1 MRVIVCGAG
10 KVGTSIAEQL
20 VNQNNDVTV
29 IDQSEE
35 LISKLS
41 EEVDL
46 NTIVGSAS
54 HPSILEKAGAKTAD
68 MIIAVTLQDEI
79 NMVAC
84 QMAHTFFKIPRKIA
98 RLRSEDFL
106 NPIWRS
112 LYNADN
118 MPIDLIISPELE
130 VARSI
135 IRQLNAPNAFEI
147 VPFHN
152 DKIQLTGI
160 TINENC
166 PLIDTELRNI
176 HDIFQD
182 ENESIKNLRV
192 STIAIIRNDILFIPN
207 KSEKLLLNDK
217 VYLLIDKSHV
227 DRTMS
232 AFGLEE
238 KPISKLLIIGGG
250 NIGFNIAKELEESKT
265 DISVTIIE
273 HNLKRSNKIADN
285 LNNSLVL
292 NGDGLDQDL
301 LDEAGISSTDM
312 ILALTDDDETNI
324 IVSAIS
330 RKKNCKSLI
339 LINNSDYNNIKDVL
353 GIDRIID
360 PRMTTVSKI
369 LKHVHKGSFVSVF
382 TIGNADAEI
391 IHAEATK
398 SSQLINKHLHEA
410 NLPDGIKIGL
420 IVRDNDIIIPDKN
433 SIIEVGDQV
442 LFIAMSNEITKAE
455 EIFQVRESF

>member
-41 EEVDL
+41 DEVDL

-54 HPSILEKAGAKTAD
+54 YPSILEKAGAKDAD

-106 NPIWRS
+106 NPIWRN

-135 IRQLNAPNAFEI
+135 IRQLNAPDAFEI
-147 VPFHN
+147 VPFYS
-152 DKIQLTGI
+152 DKIELTGI
-160 TINENC
+160 VIDENC
-166 PLIDTELRNI
+166 PLVDTELRNI
-176 HDIFQD
+176 HEIFQD
-182 ENESIKNLRV
+182 EDNIKKNLRV
-192 STIAIIRNDILFIPN
+192 CIISILRNGKLFIPD

-227 DRTMS
+227 DRTMA

-250 NIGFNIAKELEESKT
+250 NIGFNIAKELEENKSN
-265 DISVTIIE
+265 IAVTIIE
-273 HNLKRSNKIADN
+273 QNLDRSSKIADN
-285 LNNSLVL
+285 LNNTLVL

-301 LDEAGISSTDM
+301 LDEANISSTDM

-330 RKKNCKSLI
+330 RKNDCKSLI

-369 LKHVHKGSFVSVF
+369 LKHVHKGSFISVY
-382 TIGNADAEI
+382 TIGNAGAEI
-391 IHAEATK
+391 IHAKATK
-398 SSQLINKHLHEA
+398 SSELINKTLKEVD
-410 NLPDGIKIGL
+410 LPTGIKIGL
-420 IVRDNDIIIPDKN
+420 IARKDEVIVPDKN
-433 SIIEVGDQV
+433 TIIEVGDNV
-442 LFIAMSNEITKAE
+442 IFITMSDDVSKAE
-455 EIFQVRESF
+455 EIFKVRGSF

>member
-41 EEVDL
+41 EQVDL

-54 HPSILEKAGAKTAD
+54 HPSILEKAGAKNAD

-147 VPFHN
+147 VPFYN

-192 STIAIIRNDILFIPN
+192 STVAIIRDDNLFIPN

-273 HNLKRSNKIADN
+273 HNLSRSTKIADN

-324 IVSAIS
+324 IVSAIA
-330 RKKNCKSLI
+330 RKKKCKSLI

-398 SSQLINKHLHEA
+398 SSQLLNKHLYETD
-410 NLPDGIKIGL
+410 LPDGIKIGL
-420 IVRDNDIIIPDKN
+420 IIRENEVIIPDKN
-433 SIIEVGDQV
+433 SIIDVGDQV
-442 LFIAMSNEITKAE
+442 VFIAMSDQITKAE

>member
-410 NLPDGIKIGL
+410 DLPDGIKIGL

>member
-20 VNQNNDVTV
+20 VNQNNDVTI

-410 NLPDGIKIGL
+410 DLPDGIKIGL

>member
-1 MRVIVCGAG
+1 MRVIICGAG

-20 VNQNNDVTV
+20 VKQNNDVTV

-35 LISKLS
+35 LISKIS
-41 EEVDL
+41 DEVDL

-54 HPSILEKAGAKTAD
+54 YPSILEKAGAKDAD
-68 MIIAVTLQDEI
+68 LIIAVTLQDEI

-106 NPIWRS
+106 NPIWRN

-130 VARSI
+130 VAKSI
-135 IRQLNAPNAFEI
+135 IRQINAPDAFDI
-147 VPFHN
+147 VPFYN
-152 DKIQLTGI
+152 DKVELTGI
-160 TINENC
+160 VINENC
-166 PLIDTELRNI
+166 PLIDTELKNI
-176 HDIFQD
+176 HQIFQD
-182 ENESIKNLRV
+182 EDDIKKNLRV
-192 STIAIIRNDILFIPN
+192 SIVSIIREDRLFIPG

-217 VYLLIDKSHV
+217 VYLLIDKDHV

-232 AFGLEE
+232 VFGLEE

-250 NIGFNIAKELEESKT
+250 NIGFNIAKELEEVKSN
-265 DISVTIIE
+265 IAVTIIE
-273 HNLKRSNKIADN
+273 QNTKRSSKIADN

-301 LDEAGISSTDM
+301 LNEANITSTDM

-324 IVSAIS
+324 IVSAMA
-330 RKKNCKSLI
+330 RKNGCKSLI

-369 LKHVHKGSFVSVF
+369 LKYVHKGSFISAYTV
-382 TIGNADAEI
+382 GNSDAEI
-391 IHAEATK
+391 IHAKATK
-398 SSQLINKHLHEA
+398 TSQILNKPLFEA
-410 NLPDGIKIGL
+410 DLPDGIKIGL
-420 IVRDNDIIIPDKN
+420 VIRDNEIIVPDKN
-433 SIIEVGDQV
+433 TIIEIGDHV
-442 LFIAMSNEITKAE
+442 IIIAMSNVINKAE
-455 EIFQVRESF
+455 EIFQVRETF

>member
-192 STIAIIRNDILFIPN
+192 SAIAIIRNDILFIPN

-217 VYLLIDKSHV
+217 VYLLIDKGHV

-250 NIGFNIAKELEESKT
+250 NIGFNIAKELEENKT

-410 NLPDGIKIGL
+410 DLPDGIKIGL

>member
-41 EEVDL
+41 DEVDL
-46 NTIVGSAS
+46 NTVVGSAS
-54 HPSILEKAGAKTAD
+54 HPSILEKAGAKDAD

-106 NPIWRS
+106 NPIWRN

-135 IRQLNAPNAFEI
+135 IRQLNVPDAFEI
-147 VPFHN
+147 VPFYS

-182 ENESIKNLRV
+182 ESDSKKNLRV
-192 STIAIIRNDILFIPN
+192 SISAIIRNDKLFIPT
-207 KSEKLLLNDK
+207 KSEKLLLDDK
-217 VYLLIDKSHV
+217 VYLLIDKTHV
-227 DRTMS
+227 ERTMS

-250 NIGFNIAKELEESKT
+250 NIGFNIAKELEESKSN
-265 DISVTIIE
+265 ISVTVIE
-273 HNLKRSNKIADN
+273 NNLDRSAKIADN
-285 LNNSLVL
+285 LNHSLVL

-301 LDEAGISSTDM
+301 LDEASISSTDM
-312 ILALTDDDETNI
+312 ILALTNDDETNI
-324 IVSAIS
+324 IVSAIA
-330 RKKNCKSLI
+330 RKKDCKSLI

-369 LKHVHKGSFVSVF
+369 LKHVHKGSFVSVY
-382 TIGNADAEI
+382 TIGNADAEV

-398 SSQLINKHLHEA
+398 STQILNKPLYEA
-410 NLPDGIKIGL
+410 ELPDGIKIGL
-420 IVRDNDIIIPDKN
+420 IIRNNDVIVPDKN
-433 SIIEVGDQV
+433 TIVEVGDNV
-442 LFIAMSNEITKAE
+442 IIIAMSDNVNMAE
-455 EIFQVRESF
+455 EIFQVRETF

>member
-250 NIGFNIAKELEESKT
+250 NIGFNIAKELEENKT

-410 NLPDGIKIGL
+410 DLPDGIKIGL

>member
-20 VNQNNDVTV
+20 VSQNNDVTV
-29 IDQSEE
+29 IDQSES

-41 EEVDL
+41 DEVDL

-54 HPSILEKAGAKTAD
+54 HPSVLEKAGAKDAD
-68 MIIAVTLQDEI
+68 MIIAVTLQDEV

-106 NPIWRS
+106 NPLWRS

-118 MPIDLIISPELE
+118 IPIDLIISPELE
-130 VARSI
+130 VARSL
-135 IRQLNAPNAFEI
+135 IRQLNVLNAFEI
-147 VPFHN
+147 VPFCN

-160 TINENC
+160 SINENC

-182 ENESIKNLRV
+182 EDVSKKNLRV
-192 STIAIIRNDILFIPN
+192 SILAIIRNDNLFIPS
-207 KSEKLLLNDK
+207 KSEKLLLDDK
-217 VYLLIDKSHV
+217 VYLLIDKSHLE
-227 DRTMS
+227 RTMS

-250 NIGFNIAKELEESKT
+250 NIGFNIAKELEESKSN
-265 DISVTIIE
+265 ISITIIE
-273 HNLKRSNKIADN
+273 NNVMRSKKIADN
-285 LNNSLVL
+285 LNHTLVL
-292 NGDGLDQDL
+292 SGDGLDQDL
-301 LDEAGISSTDM
+301 LEEAGIASTDM

-330 RKKNCKSLI
+330 RKKKCKSLI

-369 LKHVHKGSFVSVF
+369 LKHVHKGSFVSVY

-391 IHAEATK
+391 IHAQATK
-398 SSQLINKHLHEA
+398 SSQLLNKHLFESD
-410 NLPDGIKIGL
+410 LPDGIKIGL
-420 IVRDNDIIIPDKN
+420 IIRENDIIVPDKN
-433 SIIEVGDQV
+433 STIEIGDQV
-442 LFIAMSNEITKAE
+442 IFISMTDDISKAE
-455 EIFQVRESF
+455 EIFKVRESF

>member
-20 VNQNNDVTV
+20 VSQNNDVTV
-29 IDQSEE
+29 IDQSES

-41 EEVDL
+41 DEVDL

-54 HPSILEKAGAKTAD
+54 HPSVLEKAGAKDAD
-68 MIIAVTLQDEI
+68 MIIAVTLQDEV

-106 NPIWRS
+106 NPLWRS

-118 MPIDLIISPELE
+118 IPIDLIISPELE

-135 IRQLNAPNAFEI
+135 IRQLNVPNAFEI
-147 VPFHN
+147 VPFCN

-160 TINENC
+160 SINENC

-182 ENESIKNLRV
+182 EDVSKKNLRV
-192 STIAIIRNDILFIPN
+192 SILAIIRNDNLFIPS
-207 KSEKLLLNDK
+207 KSEKLLLDDK
-217 VYLLIDKSHV
+217 VYLLIDKSHLE
-227 DRTMS
+227 RTMS

-250 NIGFNIAKELEESKT
+250 NIGFNIAKELEESKSN
-265 DISVTIIE
+265 ISITIIE
-273 HNLKRSNKIADN
+273 NNVMRSKKIADN
-285 LNNSLVL
+285 LNHTLVL
-292 NGDGLDQDL
+292 SGDGLDQDL
-301 LDEAGISSTDM
+301 LEEAGIASTDM

-330 RKKNCKSLI
+330 RKKKCKSLI

-369 LKHVHKGSFVSVF
+369 LKHVHKGSFVSVY

-391 IHAEATK
+391 IHAQATK
-398 SSQLINKHLHEA
+398 SSQLLNKHLFESD
-410 NLPDGIKIGL
+410 LPDGIKIGL
-420 IVRDNDIIIPDKN
+420 IIRENDIIVPDKN
-433 SIIEVGDQV
+433 STIEIGDQV
-442 LFIAMSNEITKAE
+442 IFISMTDDISKAE
-455 EIFQVRESF
+455 EIFKVRESF

>member
-20 VNQNNDVTV
+20 VSQNNDVTV

-41 EEVDL
+41 DEVDL

-54 HPSILEKAGAKTAD
+54 HPSILEKAGAKDAD

-106 NPIWRS
+106 NPIWRN

-130 VARSI
+130 VAKSI
-135 IRQLNAPNAFEI
+135 IRQLNAPDAFEI
-147 VPFHN
+147 VPFYN
-152 DKIQLTGI
+152 DKIELTGI
-160 TINENC
+160 VINENC

-176 HDIFQD
+176 HEIFQD
-182 ENESIKNLRV
+182 EDVAKKNLRASIV
-192 STIAIIRNDILFIPN
+192 SIVRNDKLFIPN
-207 KSEKLLLNDK
+207 KSEKLLLDDK
-217 VYLLIDKSHV
+217 VYLIIDKSHV
-227 DRTMS
+227 DRTMA

-250 NIGFNIAKELEESKT
+250 NIGFNIAKELEESK
-265 DISVTIIE
+265 SNVAVTIIE
-273 HNLKRSNKIADN
+273 QNPKRSSKIADN

-301 LDEAGISSTDM
+301 LEEANIASTDM

-324 IVSAIS
+324 IISAIA
-330 RKKNCKSLI
+330 RKNKCKSLI

-369 LKHVHKGSFVSVF
+369 LKHVHKGSFISVY
-382 TIGNADAEI
+382 TIGNGEAEI
-391 IHAEATK
+391 IHAKATK
-398 SSQLINKHLHEA
+398 SSQLLNKSLKEA
-410 NLPDGIKIGL
+410 DLPDGIKIG
-420 IVRDNDIIIPDKN
+420 IIAREQEIIIPNKN
-433 SIIEVGDQV
+433 TVIEVGDNV
-442 LFIAMSNEITKAE
+442 TFITMTKDVAKAE
-455 EIFQVRESF
+455 ELFKVRGSF

>member
-41 EEVDL
+41 DEVDL

-54 HPSILEKAGAKTAD
+54 YPSILEKAGAKDAD

-106 NPIWRS
+106 NPIWRN

-135 IRQLNAPNAFEI
+135 IRQLNAPDAFEI
-147 VPFHN
+147 VPFYS
-152 DKIQLTGI
+152 DKIELTGI
-160 TINENC
+160 VIDENC
-166 PLIDTELRNI
+166 PLVDTELRNI
-176 HDIFQD
+176 HEIFQD
-182 ENESIKNLRV
+182 EDNIKKNLRV
-192 STIAIIRNDILFIPN
+192 SIISILRNDKLFIPG

-227 DRTMS
+227 DRTM
-232 AFGLEE
+232 A
-238 KPISKLLIIGGG
+238 
-250 NIGFNIAKELEESKT
+250 A
-265 DISVTIIE
+265 
-273 HNLKRSNKIADN
+273 
-285 LNNSLVL
+285 
-292 NGDGLDQDL
+292 
-301 LDEAGISSTDM
+301 
-312 ILALTDDDETNI
+312 LA
-324 IVSAIS
+324 
-330 RKKNCKSLI
+330 
-339 LINNSDYNNIKDVL
+339 
-353 GIDRIID
+353 
-360 PRMTTVSKI
+360 
-369 LKHVHKGSFVSVF
+369 
-382 TIGNADAEI
+382 
-391 IHAEATK
+391 
-398 SSQLINKHLHEA
+398 
-410 NLPDGIKIGL
+410 
-420 IVRDNDIIIPDKN
+420 
-433 SIIEVGDQV
+433 
-442 LFIAMSNEITKAE
+442 
-455 EIFQVRESF
+455 